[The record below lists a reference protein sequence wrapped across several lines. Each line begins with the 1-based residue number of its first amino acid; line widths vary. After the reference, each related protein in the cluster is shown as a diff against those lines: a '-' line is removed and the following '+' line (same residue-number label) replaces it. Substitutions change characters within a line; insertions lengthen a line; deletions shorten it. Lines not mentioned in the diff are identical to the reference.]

1 MPLGSLSPDDKA
13 HALYLVLLLAMVVLF
28 FAVGRRRNLV
38 GWLRDS
44 LAWVLIFLMVL
55 IAYQASDSIR
65 AALFPPSTVA
75 VDGAIELHRQSD
87 GHFHAELEVNGRPIR
102 FMVDTGAS
110 QIVLSRRD
118 AEAAGLDPDRL
129 VFGDQAETAN
139 GWVAIAPVRLR
150 EVRFG
155 GMVSRGVPA
164 SVSAGALDTSLL
176 GMDYLRRFAR
186 IEIEGDVMR
195 LRYQPG

>member
-1 MPLGSLSPDDKA
+1 MPLDGLSPDDKA
-13 HALYLVLLLAMVVLF
+13 HLVYLVLLLVMVVVF
-28 FAVGRRRNLV
+28 FAAGRRRNLV
-38 GWLRDS
+38 GWLRDL
-44 LAWVLIFLMVL
+44 LAWILIFLMVL

-65 AALFPPSTVA
+65 AALFPPSTIA
-75 VDGAIELHRQSD
+75 TDGAIELLRQSD
-87 GHFHAELEVNGRPIR
+87 GHFHAELEVNGHPVR

-118 AEAAGLDPDRL
+118 AEAVGLDPDRL
-129 VFGDQAETAN
+129 VFADQAETAN
-139 GWVAIAPVRLR
+139 GWVPIAPVRLR

-155 GMVSRGVPA
+155 GMQTRGVPA
-164 SVSAGALDTSLL
+164 SVSAGALDMSLL

-195 LRYQPG
+195 LRYQRD